1 MSGGE
6 FGAVCDVS
14 VLADRASFER
24 ARQLVDGGELYLPS
38 ATYSWLA
45 RDRLI
50 SVRGKAIGYSL
61 VSQFVRD
68 RELLVVYLPEL
79 LDELSRRLLFR
90 VEREVPLTDLR
101 AYMLAAHLQL
111 PLLTLE
117 DEPLKRLNE
126 HIGARIL
133 WLLDSHVD
141 RLAFREVL
149 ELYREL
155 ATDVGSYLSQRL
167 KNGEVL
173 ECLVEELRR
182 QRGEGMRAVTAAARK
197 LGQARAN
204 PGELSFRYV
213 AWGLTPLLREYLEQ
227 HVVQPEVVR
236 ELCERALLLVA
247 SPKEYRDQ
255 PCRE

>member
-1 MSGGE
+1 MRKTSGRE

-79 LDELSRRLLFR
+79 LDELSRRLLFQ

-111 PLLTLE
+111 PLLTFE
-117 DEPLKRLNE
+117 DEPLKRLHE
-126 HIGARIL
+126 HIGARML
-133 WLLDSHVD
+133 WVLDSHVD

-155 ATDVGSYLSQRL
+155 ATDVGSYLSQHL
-167 KNGEVL
+167 NNGEGL
-173 ECLVEELRR
+173 EGLVEELRR
-182 QRGEGMRAVTAAARK
+182 KRGDGLKAVTAAARK

-204 PGELSFRYV
+204 PGELSLRYV
-213 AWGLTPLLREYLEQ
+213 TWDLTPLLCEYLEQ
-227 HVVQPEVVR
+227 HVIQPEVVR

-247 SPKEYRDQ
+247 SPKEY
-255 PCRE
+255 

>member
-1 MSGGE
+1 MSVRE

-14 VLADRASFER
+14 VLGDRASFER

-45 RDRLI
+45 RDKLI
-50 SVRGKAIGYSL
+50 SVRGRAIGYSL

-68 RELLVVYLPEL
+68 GELLVVYLPEL
-79 LDELSRRLLFR
+79 LDELSRRLLFG

-101 AYMLAAHLQL
+101 ASMLAAHLRL
-111 PLLTLE
+111 PLLTFGEELVE
-117 DEPLKRLNE
+117 RLQE
-126 HIGARIL
+126 HVGARTL
-133 WLLDSHVD
+133 WRLDAHAD
-141 RLAFREVL
+141 GLALREAL

-155 ATDVGSYLSQRL
+155 AADVGGYIGKYL
-167 KNGEVL
+167 KNGGTFEG
-173 ECLVEELRR
+173 LVGEIRR
-182 QRGEGMRAVTAAARK
+182 QRGDDMRAVTAAVQK

-204 PGELSFRYV
+204 PGELSLKYV
-213 AWGLTPLLREYLEQ
+213 AWDLTPILREYLEQ

-247 SPKEYRDQ
+247 SPK
-255 PCRE
+255 

>member
-1 MSGGE
+1 VRKTSGRE

-79 LDELSRRLLFR
+79 LDELSRRLLFQ

-111 PLLTLE
+111 PLLTFE
-117 DEPLKRLNE
+117 DEPLKRLHE
-126 HIGARIL
+126 HIGARML
-133 WLLDSHVD
+133 WVLDSHVD
-141 RLAFREVL
+141 RLAFRELL

-155 ATDVGSYLSQRL
+155 ATDVGSYLSQHL
-167 KNGEVL
+167 NNGEVL
-173 ECLVEELRR
+173 EGLVEELRR
-182 QRGEGMRAVTAAARK
+182 KRGDSLRAVTAAARK

-204 PGELSFRYV
+204 PGELSLRYV
-213 AWGLTPLLREYLEQ
+213 TWDLTPLLCEYLEQ
-227 HVVQPEVVR
+227 HVVHPEVVR

-247 SPKEYRDQ
+247 GPKW
-255 PCRE
+255 